1 MPRKN
6 NKIPL
11 KALREL
17 LGRAL
22 EEDEISLQDLLA
34 EADPEDPEQ
43 RRGLF
48 AQDVATESE
57 AEQLAMRLAQLTST
71 DAFDLSEH
79 QRDALRRALRAIEDD
94 RPIDPKEFPIPPSQG
109 SWSASQL
116 ASSGAGG
123 FQARYLPFRYRRFAK
138 GAWGIEIVLHYVVM
152 IGRALRNLGLS
163 PQDALGVAHQYM
175 WHHEIFHFRVERAI
189 EMYESVQQNSHGYDF
204 YALGFRL
211 RARHLLEEA
220 LAEARAIY
228 ATKLEFRRARLSPHK
243 LAAAMKYLESQ
254 SLLLPPGY
262 SSFKTFLRPRVFEFG
277 CFVLMR
283 LYLYGVGISL
293 ARLRAIP
300 REVAVTLRLRD
311 SIHPEMNTR
320 GGVDVP
326 VYYC

>member
-6 NKIPL
+6 SAIPL

-22 EEDEISLQDLLA
+22 EEDQISLQNLLA
-34 EADPEDPEQ
+34 EADPEEPEQ
-43 RRGLF
+43 RSGLF

-57 AEQLAMRLAQLTST
+57 AEQLAMRLARLTSS

-109 SWSASQL
+109 GRSTSQL

-123 FQARYLPFRYRRFAK
+123 YQARYLPFRYRRFAK
-138 GAWGIEIVLHYVVM
+138 GAWGIEIVLYYVVI

-163 PQDALGVAHQYM
+163 PQDALNVAHQYM

-189 EMYESVQQNSHGYDF
+189 EMYEAVQENSRGHDF

-211 RARHLLEEA
+211 KTRHLLEEA

-243 LAAAMKYLESQ
+243 LANAMNYLESQ

-262 SSFKTFLRPRVFEFG
+262 SSFKTFLRPRVFGIG

-283 LYLYGVGISL
+283 LYLYGVGIPHT
-293 ARLRAIP
+293 RLRNVP
-300 REVAVTLRLRD
+300 REAAVTLRLRD
-311 SIHPEMNTR
+311 SSYPEMNTR

-326 VYYC
+326 VYYY